1 MKKIMIVAGLLCA
14 FCTGSQAGDEFFS
27 TEKSEEGTKAELR
40 AGLTVSQMVA
50 VESGASTKG
59 YRRLGYNVGIIV
71 ETPIVESL
79 AFQTGLQ
86 FVQKGLKEETSI
98 SGTLTESISNPS
110 YLELPLLAS
119 YRHDFRKKIR
129 LQVNTGP
136 FLAMG
141 LFGKMK
147 LRQEDAQGNMYTV
160 GEVDWFGSAADT
172 QSAQFKR
179 FDMGWHVGARLRFAN
194 KISVGYAFEA
204 GFVDTGRSTTYS
216 VKTRSHLV
224 NLGFTL

>member
-1 MKKIMIVAGLLCA
+1 MKKTLILAGLLCA
-14 FCTGSQAGDEFFS
+14 VCTSGWAGDGFFS
-27 TEKSEEGTKAELR
+27 TEKSDESVKAELR
-40 AGLTVSQMVA
+40 AGLTVSQMAA
-50 VESGASTKG
+50 VDGGASTRG

-86 FVQKGLKEETSI
+86 FVQKGLKEEAVI
-98 SGTLTESISNPS
+98 SGTLTESKSNPG
-110 YLELPLLAS
+110 YVELPLLVS

-141 LFGKMK
+141 VCGKMK
-147 LRQEDAQGNMYTV
+147 VWQEDATGKMQLA
-160 GEVDWFGSAADT
+160 GEIDWFGSENDT
-172 QSAQFKR
+172 QTAQFKR
-179 FDMGWHVGARLRFAN
+179 FDMGWHVGARLRFFN
-194 KISVGYAFEA
+194 KVSVGYAFEA
-204 GFVDTGRSTTYS
+204 GFVDTGRNTGYS

-224 NLGFTL
+224 NLGFVF